1 MEQLEIPYTEI
12 QPDLRLQQF
21 VECYWIVKS
30 ITQFDSFRPV
40 FPDGCSD
47 IIFNFSAPV
56 LYEGG
61 GAIFHNTF
69 QSFYVG
75 LQTIPIFTKAS
86 GTTDLLGVR
95 FKNQGAWRFL
105 KRPLAEFSN
114 KTASLKELDEG
125 DLYSLTEHMAFL
137 SVPERINLIEL
148 RLLERLGNE
157 NQHDLVDQF
166 FNSPSDSIHAF
177 CKANNLSE
185 RTLERRFRERVGV
198 SPKMYQRIV
207 RFRRASGKLSGFDGS
222 VMEFA
227 WDMGYYDHAH
237 LAKDFREFGHF
248 LPSSLMH

>member
-1 MEQLEIPYTEI
+1 
-12 QPDLRLQQF
+12 
-21 VECYWIVKS
+21 
-30 ITQFDSFRPV
+30 
-40 FPDGCSD
+40 
-47 IIFNFSAPV
+47 
-56 LYEGG
+56 
-61 GAIFHNTF
+61 
-69 QSFYVG
+69 
-75 LQTIPIFTKAS
+75 
-86 GTTDLLGVR
+86 
-95 FKNQGAWRFL
+95 
-105 KRPLAEFSN
+105 
-114 KTASLKELDEG
+114 
-125 DLYSLTEHMAFL
+125 MAFL
-137 SVPERINLIEL
+137 PVSERIKRVEL
-148 RLLERLGNE
+148 LLLERLGNE

-222 VMEFA
+222 LMEFA